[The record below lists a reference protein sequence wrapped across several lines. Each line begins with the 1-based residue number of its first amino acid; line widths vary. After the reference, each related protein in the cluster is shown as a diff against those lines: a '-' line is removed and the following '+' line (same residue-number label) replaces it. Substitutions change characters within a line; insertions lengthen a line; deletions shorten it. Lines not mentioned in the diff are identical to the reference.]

1 MSPFGAANVGPFVTS
16 FAFAVSILYQAN
28 AKATP
33 MTTAAPITPPTI
45 PPTGV
50 DEEGG
55 NVFGAGVDVA
65 VDFLIST

>member
-1 MSPFGAANVGPFVTS
+1 MSPFGAATVGPFVTF
-16 FAFAVSILYQAN
+16 FAFVVFILYQAN

-55 NVFGAGVDVA
+55 NAVAGGVDVTED
-65 VDFLIST
+65 DF